1 MFFRSTSMIKL
12 QSEIL
17 INTRFKDVSGM
28 KLCPTGERLHTFL
41 CLLPAHG
48 QLHVTSHPVFL
59 CFSSSVFLK
68 KIPFE
73 KRERKKRRERSKQEA
88 EKGNQ
93 KVQMCLI
100 EYFSPFSSD

>member
-1 MFFRSTSMIKL
+1 MIKL

-48 QLHVTSHPVFL
+48 QLHVTSRPVFL
-59 CFSSSVFLK
+59 CFSSFVFFKK

-73 KRERKKRRERSKQEA
+73 NRERKKRRKEISK
-88 EKGNQ
+88 KQ
-93 KVQMCLI
+93 KKETRKFKCA
-100 EYFSPFSSD
+100 